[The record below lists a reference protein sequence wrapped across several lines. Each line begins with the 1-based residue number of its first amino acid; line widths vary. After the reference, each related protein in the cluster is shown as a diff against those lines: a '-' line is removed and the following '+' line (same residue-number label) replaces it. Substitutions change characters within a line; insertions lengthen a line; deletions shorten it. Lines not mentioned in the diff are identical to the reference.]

1 MTGANKLP
9 FKTAPSTGS
18 QTVDAEH
25 GVQLGLLDA
34 ALSAFDP
41 EGDSDA
47 AELMNQLHAY
57 TQVHFMSEQLLMR
70 LAARANY
77 DAHIEDH
84 ELLLTE
90 LDEVRALLARGNRT
104 DARDR
109 LIAHHSHLLDHIGSW
124 DRSVS
129 DQAV

>member
-9 FKTAPSTGS
+9 FKIAPSTGS
-18 QTVDAEH
+18 QTVDVEH

-41 EGDSDA
+41 EGSGDA
-47 AELMNQLHAY
+47 AELMSKLYEY
-57 TQVHFMSEQLLMR
+57 TQAHFMSEQLLMR

-84 ELLLTE
+84 ELLMTE
-90 LDEVRALLARGNRT
+90 LDEAKALLARGDR
-104 DARDR
+104 AGAGDR
-109 LIAHHSHLLDHIGSW
+109 LRSHHSHLLDHIRSW
-124 DRSVS
+124 DRSVTDYS
-129 DQAV
+129 A

>member
-9 FKTAPSTGS
+9 FKAAPATGS
-18 QTVDAEH
+18 RTVDDEH

-41 EGDSDA
+41 GGTGNA
-47 AELMNQLHAY
+47 AELMDQLYIY
-57 TQVHFMSEQLLMR
+57 TQAHFMSEQLLLR

-84 ELLLTE
+84 ELLMKE
-90 LDEVRALLARGNRT
+90 LDETRILMGRG
-104 DARDR
+104 DHAGARDR
-109 LIAHHSHLLDHIGSW
+109 LRSHHSHLLDHIRSW
-124 DRSVS
+124 DRSIK
-129 DQAV
+129 D